1 MQYYFDFLHLCMY
14 IPPTHLQYTK
24 QQTDEEK
31 GRNKDTRYCTRYQ
44 DAHAAICPS
53 SSSSSH
59 RMFDFLLGHTTRRKM
74 RWMEQQII
82 DLCMYVRGKKTETKT
97 KRYHMEQEIGD
108 LYDRGKK
115 QKQKQKNIRVC
126 PATKKVQRLHT
137 HPTTYACMYVPQN
150 RCKTVCRITLTDR
163 HPLPAPEQS

>member
-24 QQTDEEK
+24 QQSDEEK

-44 DAHAAICPS
+44 DAHAAICP
-53 SSSSSH
+53 SSSSH

-82 DLCMYVRGKKTETKT
+82 DLYVRSRQKNRNKNKNIPYGTRNWRPLRSRQKTETKT
-97 KRYHMEQEIGD
+97 KIYTCMPGN
-108 LYDRGKK
+108 KK
-115 QKQKQKNIRVC
+115 G
-126 PATKKVQRLHT
+126 TK
-137 HPTTYACMYVPQN
+137 TTYTSNHVCMYVCATKPMQ
-150 RCKTVCRITLTDR
+150 KLFAVS
-163 HPLPAPEQS
+163 H